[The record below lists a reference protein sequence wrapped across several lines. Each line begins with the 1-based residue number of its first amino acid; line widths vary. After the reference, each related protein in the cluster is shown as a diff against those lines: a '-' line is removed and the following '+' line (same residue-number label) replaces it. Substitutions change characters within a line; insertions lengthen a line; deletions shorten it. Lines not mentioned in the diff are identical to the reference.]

1 VVCALVSLAALY
13 TVYVHN
19 DESNNTNGSSSSPRP
34 NIIFMISDGFSPSSE
49 TFARTF
55 ATANK
60 NISDQELL
68 PLDGMLVG
76 VSRTY
81 SSMSLVTDSAAGA
94 TAYACGKKSYNGAIA
109 VDDNMKPMGTAMEAA
124 KALGWTT
131 GIVTTSRITHAT
143 PASFSSHTSDREYEE
158 DIAEQQATE
167 QYVDILFG
175 GGLQKFTDREDDQD
189 LFTVMNGR
197 NYTTIQTLAEFE
209 EELSMPVI
217 GLFAP
222 QHLAYE
228 VDRVQQNPPTQPSLT
243 QMVTKTLQMLKDNEN
258 PFFLLI
264 EGARIDM
271 AAHNHDAYAHYLE
284 IMEYQRTVEIVKDFV
299 DKNPNTY
306 VVSVADHAT
315 GGISTGQSLLN
326 GSYPDPYMWYP
337 QNLLG
342 QTMSTELMAEQIGQD
357 GMDTLNAT
365 VLEYAGIV
373 LTDKEFEYITDMVGM
388 SDNTQRELR
397 TSIGTVISHRALVGW
412 TTPGHTGVDVNLY
425 AYGKRPSTM
434 QGVKENID
442 VGNDLWNEIGLVD
455 TMQEITTRLQNMT
468 IPPPQND
475 PHTQAGKGMYIVC
488 HD

>member
-1 VVCALVSLAALY
+1 V
-13 TVYVHN
+13 
-19 DESNNTNGSSSSPRP
+19 GS
-34 NIIFMISDGFSPSSE
+34 
-49 TFARTF
+49 
-55 ATANK
+55 
-60 NISDQELL
+60 
-68 PLDGMLVG
+68 
-76 VSRTY
+76 SRTY

-94 TAYACGKKSYNGAIA
+94 TAYACGKKTYNGAIA
-109 VDDNMKPMGTAMEAA
+109 VDDNYKPLGTAMEAA

-131 GIVTTSRITHAT
+131 AIVTTSRITHAT
-143 PASFSSHTSDREYEE
+143 PGSFSSHVSDREYEE

-167 QYVDILFG
+167 QNVDILFG
-175 GGLQKFTDREDDQD
+175 GGLQKFLHRTDGQD
-189 LFTVMNGR
+189 LFAVMNSR
-197 NYTTIQTLAEFE
+197 NYTTVQTLAEFE
-209 EELSMPVI
+209 GELSMPVI

-222 QHLAYE
+222 EHMAYE
-228 VDRVQQNPPTQPSLT
+228 VDRLQENPPTQPSLT

-258 PFFLLI
+258 AFFLLI

-284 IMEYQRTVEIVKDFV
+284 IMEYQATVEAVQAFV
-299 DKNPNTY
+299 DENPNTY

-342 QTMSTELMAEQIGQD
+342 QTMSTELMAEEIMENGLD
-357 GMDTLNAT
+357 SMNAT
-365 VLEYAGIV
+365 VKQYAGIT
-373 LTDKEFEYITDMVGM
+373 LTDKEFQYITDMLAIT
-388 SDNTQRELR
+388 DNTSRELR

-434 QGVKENID
+434 HGVRENID
-442 VGNDLWNEIGLVD
+442 VGNDLWNEIGLTD
-455 TMQEITTRLQNMT
+455 TMQEITTQLQNMT
-468 IPPPQND
+468 IPPPRND
-475 PHTQAGKGMYIVC
+475 PHTQAGKAAYIVC